1 MKKRIGLLSR
11 AALSRLV
18 SNMIRSIK
26 LIGIFFIKSFFIK
39 SALPVEVKGFAN
51 LLFGRCLVDADV
63 SDAAQ

>member
-1 MKKRIGLLSR
+1 MIKKRIGLLSR

-18 SNMIRSIK
+18 SNMISSIK
-26 LIGIFFIKSFFIK
+26 LIGIFFIK

-51 LLFGRCLVDADV
+51 LLFGRRLVDADV